1 MELSSILK
9 PLRMLQHAQ
18 FAAILAAADVSQ
30 AAFGRLAGVSARQVN
45 KWCRG
50 RAAVPQWAAL
60 LALALRELSAE
71 TLTIMLDELPR
82 ASAIEGA

>member
-1 MELSSILK
+1 
-9 PLRMLQHAQ
+9 
-18 FAAILAAADVSQ
+18 
-30 AAFGRLAGVSARQVN
+30 
-45 KWCRG
+45 
-50 RAAVPQWAAL
+50 L